1 MNDRPTSLA
10 DQRAADLAAAETVAR
25 QLTDG
30 GHLPGWRYQP
40 PGSRA
45 WAPTLVHTGGAT
57 IMVTRAHHR
66 LHLRGVRPDGPAVY
80 RWEPLAISVAAHT
93 APARIAGHLTRR
105 LIPQLLTQ
113 HADAVQ
119 VLDRHR
125 DEGAARTA
133 AAAALRDLVP
143 AGLRAGAW
151 PGDTDDVRWQADP
164 APDSGESGH
173 SGRIRLLSDQHIDL
187 TIDRLTLPQAVA
199 VLRHLFASSSQH

>member
-30 GHLPGWRYQP
+30 GHLPGWRYQA

-45 WAPTLVHTGGAT
+45 WAPTLVHAGGAT
-57 IMVTRAHHR
+57 IMVSRARHR

-80 RWEPLAISVAAHT
+80 RWDPLEISVAADT
-93 APARIAGHLTRR
+93 ALGRIAGHLTRR
-105 LIPQLLTQ
+105 LIPRLLTQ

-125 DEGAARTA
+125 DEGAARA
-133 AAAALRDLVP
+133 AAATCLRDVVP
-143 AGLRAGAW
+143 AALRAGAW
-151 PGDTDDVRWQADP
+151 PGDTDDVRWQAGP
-164 APDSGESGH
+164 GSESSESGH
-173 SGRIRLLSDQHIDL
+173 SGRIRLLSDQDIDL

-199 VLRHLFASSSQH
+199 LLRRLFASSPQH